1 LPLSLRHIGIRAD
14 DFNLVPE
21 FLNQRPGERR
31 GGYKGS
37 KPRSKCHPRDRCFEP
52 AVFPRPMDA
61 LEAHRVR
68 PYTGSMHVHAHGAGG
83 PTRVLKISLAVT
95 LGYIVLLV
103 VAGMRAHSLALLSE
117 AGHNLSDFLALLL
130 SLVAVYFQTRPANST
145 KTYGY
150 HRAGVL
156 AALVNATSLVAV
168 SFFIFYEAFRR
179 LQHPEHVQATVMMW
193 VAAAG
198 VVMNGVI
205 ALLLYRSSRGFGG
218 DVNIRSALLHEVGD
232 TLSTAAVIAGGWAIL
247 VTRNYWIDSALSF
260 GIAVL
265 ILWSG
270 FGIVRETLNILLEG
284 TPRGMKLEKIESAI
298 RSVGGVNDVH
308 DLHVWSIGS
317 ETHALSCHISIADIP
332 PSVSERILRD
342 VKDRLLHDFRIDH
355 TTIQFE
361 HAICEVA
368 HGCVIPVSESEEHH
382 HHHSH

>member
-1 LPLSLRHIGIRAD
+1 
-14 DFNLVPE
+14 
-21 FLNQRPGERR
+21 
-31 GGYKGS
+31 
-37 KPRSKCHPRDRCFEP
+37 
-52 AVFPRPMDA
+52 
-61 LEAHRVR
+61 
-68 PYTGSMHVHAHGAGG
+68 MHVHAHGAGG

-95 LGYIVLLV
+95 LAYIALLV
-103 VAGMRAHSLALLSE
+103 GAGIRAHSLALLSE

-130 SLVAVYFQTRPANST
+130 SLVAVYFQARPANST

-156 AALVNATSLVAV
+156 AALVNAAALVAV

-179 LQHPEHVQATVMMW
+179 LQHPEQVQATVMMW

-198 VVMNGVI
+198 VVMNGAI
-205 ALLLYRSSRGFGG
+205 ALLLYRSSRRSSQGYGG
-218 DVNIRSALLHEVGD
+218 DVNLRSALLHEVGD

-247 VTRNYWIDSALSF
+247 VTGKYWIDSALSF
-260 GIAVL
+260 AIGVL

-284 TPRGMKLEKIESAI
+284 TPRGMKLEKIESVI
-298 RSVGGVNDVH
+298 RSIEGVNEVH

-317 ETHALSCHISIADIP
+317 ETHALSCHIAIADIP

-342 VKDRLLHDFRIDH
+342 VKERLLHDFRIDH

-361 HAICEVA
+361 HVVCEVA
-368 HGCVIPVSESEEHH
+368 HGCVIPVGESEEHH
-382 HHHSH
+382 HHHSR